1 MLKALY
7 SSLGEEG
14 EKRSCWSGNDDSL
27 ASYHEWE
34 NFMWSDLREMV
45 GNEDKSKWNQYIS
58 SFPFEWLLKFW
69 NKKKIRVKTTSRRT

>member
-45 GNEDKSKWNQYIS
+45 GNEDKSKWNQ
-58 SFPFEWLLKFW
+58 
-69 NKKKIRVKTTSRRT
+69 